1 MDYRYFFETEVGV
14 KKLKWNGNEG
24 NGCCPIPSHPDN
36 NPSWSCNNETGQWK
50 CHSCG
55 ESGNAFTL
63 AKTLNFDAPELYL
76 NIDSQ
81 KTISPRN
88 GEITPLKKA
97 SVMSKEQTAELDGL
111 KLMYSSQLPQELSD
125 SLNICDRFVG
135 MDEQSRLTFHYPAGI
150 KHHKGENGEKPY
162 WNKASL
168 DKTCQIFMEHRL
180 VEYSKDKPLY
190 ILEGE
195 KDTLATSLNCIS
207 FSAGAESI
215 PESITPLL
223 DFSIIVIVYDND
235 ISGKKGASKLAD
247 RIKREAPHL
256 IVKIAKWDE
265 SLPVGYD
272 VYDDWAKSA
281 GAELDKAITN
291 AIEYER
297 VIPNKIGVFT
307 IMTGKEASSK
317 EPISTEWL
325 IENVL
330 PKKFNSCIAGTTGS
344 KKSFWSMQLG
354 MSLAN
359 GENFFCGN
367 KIISGKIRVL
377 YIDTEIGQDEMHRRY
392 LRIQNKMDWLGDA
405 NFIMISKGGTHA
417 DIWDDVHEVLSYY
430 RPELII
436 VDSLYN
442 STTVGDFSKSA
453 QMSKVTDALSG
464 FKEKYDVTL
473 LAVAHFNK
481 GQHEQGLVIDRMQ
494 GSAVL
499 QNWVEFLMLMIST
512 NIDDFNLWT
521 VGKSRGVRHDK
532 SIIGLQWDDFWFTT
546 KGVVDDYKPFLI
558 TEHKKIKWQSVL
570 EDCPDTFDSKQW
582 LNVFC
587 SKFNLSE
594 RTGRQW
600 LKECSDSPLLEKL
613 AHDTYEKKLRVIN
626 EDNIDE

>member
-1 MDYRYFFETEVGV
+1 
-14 KKLKWNGNEG
+14 
-24 NGCCPIPSHPDN
+24 
-36 NPSWSCNNETGQWK
+36 
-50 CHSCG
+50 
-55 ESGNAFTL
+55 
-63 AKTLNFDAPELYL
+63 
-76 NIDSQ
+76 
-81 KTISPRN
+81 
-88 GEITPLKKA
+88 
-97 SVMSKEQTAELDGL
+97 
-111 KLMYSSQLPQELSD
+111 
-125 SLNICDRFVG
+125 
-135 MDEQSRLTFHYPAGI
+135 
-150 KHHKGENGEKPY
+150 
-162 WNKASL
+162 
-168 DKTCQIFMEHRL
+168 
-180 VEYSKDKPLY
+180 
-190 ILEGE
+190 
-195 KDTLATSLNCIS
+195 
-207 FSAGAESI
+207 
-215 PESITPLL
+215 
-223 DFSIIVIVYDND
+223 
-235 ISGKKGASKLAD
+235 
-247 RIKREAPHL
+247 
-256 IVKIAKWDE
+256 
-265 SLPVGYD
+265 
-272 VYDDWAKSA
+272 
-281 GAELDKAITN
+281 
-291 AIEYER
+291 
-297 VIPNKIGVFT
+297 
-307 IMTGKEASSK
+307 MTGKEASLK
-317 EPISTEWL
+317 EPPPTEWL

-344 KKSFWSMQLG
+344 KKSYWSMQLG

-359 GENFFCGN
+359 GNKSFCGN
-367 KIISGKIRVL
+367 KIKSGKIKVL
-377 YIDTEIGQDEMHRRY
+377 YIDTEIGQEEMHRRY
-392 LRIQNKMDWLGDA
+392 KRIQSKMNWTGDD

-417 DIWDDVHEVLSYY
+417 DIWDNVHEVLSYY

-464 FKEKYDVTL
+464 FKERYDVTL

-481 GQHEQGLVIDRMQ
+481 GQHEHGLLIDRMQ

-512 NIDDFNLWT
+512 NIDDFNLWR